1 MKRSYIL
8 FLIISLLLIYNGPI
22 LVRGQEEFSENISL
36 PINHFYV
43 LNISTTEETATYDLE
58 IWTKLLSNRT
68 DILIFNKSHYEIYH
82 SDFMNELTNSGT
94 WEASGQYL
102 NISGVML
109 SGRVVTDDDP
119 TFVIVENTNF
129 TTNGAIAG
137 SYVKFD
143 IEITHTDLTIEEGK
157 IFPEEEDQDDGNGG
171 STPFMSISLILLTL
185 VIIIRKMDNK

>member
-1 MKRSYIL
+1 MKRINVL
-8 FLIISLLLIYNGPI
+8 FLIISLPLIYNGPI
-22 LVRGQEEFSENISL
+22 LVSGQEEFSETISL

-58 IWTKLLSNRT
+58 IWPKFFSNRT
-68 DILIFNKSHYEIYH
+68 DMLIFNESHYEIYH

-94 WEASGQYL
+94 WEASSQYL
-102 NISGVML
+102 NLSGVML
-109 SGRVVTDDDP
+109 RGRVVTEDDP
-119 TFVIVENTNF
+119 TFVIVENANF
-129 TTNGAIAG
+129 ITNGAIAG

-143 IEITHTDLTIEEGK
+143 IEVTNTDLTIEEGK
-157 IFPEEEDQDDGNGG
+157 IFPEEEDQDDGNAA